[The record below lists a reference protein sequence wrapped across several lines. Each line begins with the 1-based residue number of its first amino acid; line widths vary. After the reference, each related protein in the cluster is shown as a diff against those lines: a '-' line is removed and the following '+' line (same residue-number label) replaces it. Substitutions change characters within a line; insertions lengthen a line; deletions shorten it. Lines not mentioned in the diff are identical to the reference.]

1 MRCLKATLVA
11 QTSSNARRPKGE
23 EFGLAKF
30 RITMTLAER
39 VLIVHPIKK
48 GQSRRDCPLFIGCLT
63 MTYSHM
69 GRPHTTIGAERF
81 HF

>member
-1 MRCLKATLVA
+1 
-11 QTSSNARRPKGE
+11 
-23 EFGLAKF
+23 
-30 RITMTLAER
+30 
-39 VLIVHPIKK
+39 
-48 GQSRRDCPLFIGCLT
+48 LFIGCLT